1 MVPAGAVTP
10 RVLHPKGAPLSIA
23 LLALSSVRRKRSE
36 SGPAVSPQGP
46 ELLAP
51 DAHPAVHMG
60 IQHQP

>member
-10 RVLHPKGAPLSIA
+10 RVLRPKGAPLSIA
-23 LLALSSVRRKRSE
+23 LLALSSRRKRSE

-60 IQHQP
+60 IEHQP